1 LRLTNTVNSAESS
14 YYVFGAD
21 GSLELDLGKAGT
33 IAGLFG
39 PGSYE
44 VAVLFGGVNSRT
56 SSEWAVGVLEV
67 DVEGTR
73 TVDNAFAA
81 RPEIHH
87 QFQPEHVQPM
97 SIASPVFMGLLVFAF
112 VRLLQYAVLGGKI
125 ELDLQSGALY
135 SLIFQ
140 GAIGATLA
148 MFVFYWLW
156 LNIFD
161 AMSLMLVLGPLL
173 IFSGNRALRAHYRQQ
188 HAKKN

>member
-1 LRLTNTVNSAESS
+1 
-14 YYVFGAD
+14 
-21 GSLELDLGKAGT
+21 
-33 IAGLFG
+33 
-39 PGSYE
+39 
-44 VAVLFGGVNSRT
+44 
-56 SSEWAVGVLEV
+56 
-67 DVEGTR
+67 
-73 TVDNAFAA
+73 
-81 RPEIHH
+81 
-87 QFQPEHVQPM
+87 M